1 MWQEMRA
8 LLVTIGC
15 FVLGTAAGCLV
26 LWGDPRPL
34 AGDGSLG
41 MPAALVAGGVAAA
54 AFIVSTLLYRRG
66 ETSPMPRWQSLVSN
80 ASAVALTIVFAGVT
94 SLGVLLGGE
103 VLALGLQGANIPPLG
118 GGLIAGV
125 AAAIGGRFA
134 FAAGVGIT
142 TEDLAALLFGYLV
155 VGTLFAM
162 LTAADARWW
171 ELNFSQLGSGARGWA
186 FNGTL
191 VVAGLL
197 VATVGSFVGRDIHR
211 LRGDAVLGRI
221 AALVG
226 LWVLTGAALACVG
239 LFPLAN
245 TPTAHH
251 VSALATLVLFAASSA
266 MTTLAI
272 PGWPAPLVLVTV
284 GVGAL
289 LAGAVVL
296 WKPVG
301 LYSLTVLEVVV
312 VTVGL
317 LWMTTLV
324 RVLAALTPSDS
335 RPSGRRHLLH
345 PAHESAAMDPRRPAA
360 AANPSA

>member
-1 MWQEMRA
+1 MDQAGRMRQEMRSV
-8 LLVTIGC
+8 LVTIGC
-15 FVLGTAAGCLV
+15 FMLGTAAGCLV

-41 MPAALVAGGVAAA
+41 MPAALVAGVIAAA
-54 AFIVSTLLYRRG
+54 SFVVSTLLYRRG
-66 ETSPMPRWQSLVSN
+66 ETSPMPRWQTLVSN

-103 VLALGLQGANIPPLG
+103 ILGFGFQGVSRPPLG

-134 FAAGVGIT
+134 FAAGIGIT

-162 LTAADARWW
+162 LTAADVRWW
-171 ELNFSQLGSGARGWA
+171 ELNFSQLGSGTRGWA

-191 VVAGLL
+191 IVAGLL

-211 LRGDAVLGRI
+211 LRGDAILTRT
-221 AALVG
+221 AAIVG

-239 LFPLAN
+239 LFPLVQVPA
-245 TPTAHH
+245 AHH
-251 VSALATLVLFAASSA
+251 ASALATLVLFATSAA

-272 PGWPAPLVLVTV
+272 PGWPAPLVLVTI
-284 GVGAL
+284 GVGIL
-289 LAGAVVL
+289 LVGAVVL
-296 WKPVG
+296 WKPVA
-301 LYSLTVLEVVV
+301 LYPLTVLEVVV

-324 RVLAALTPSDS
+324 RVLAALTPPAS
-335 RPSGRRHLLH
+335 RPSGRQRLLH
-345 PAHESAAMDPRRPAA
+345 PAR
-360 AANPSA
+360 

>member
-1 MWQEMRA
+1 M
-8 LLVTIGC
+8 LVTIGC

-26 LWGDPRPL
+26 LWGEPRPL

-41 MPAALVAGGVAAA
+41 TPAALVAGAIAAA
-54 AFIVSTLLYRRG
+54 SFVVSTLLFRRG
-66 ETSPMPRWQSLVSN
+66 ETSSMPRWQTLVSN
-80 ASAVALTIVFAGVT
+80 ASAAALTIVFAGVT
-94 SLGVLLGGE
+94 ALGVLLGGE
-103 VLALGLQGANIPPLG
+103 ILAFGLQGANLPPLG

-134 FAAGVGIT
+134 FAAGIGIT

-191 VVAGLL
+191 IVAGLL
-197 VATVGSFVGRDIHR
+197 VATVGSFVGRDVHR
-211 LRGDAVLGRI
+211 LRGDAVLART

-226 LWVLTGAALACVG
+226 LWVLTGVALACVG
-239 LFPLAN
+239 VFPLAQA
-245 TPTAHH
+245 PTAHH
-251 VSALATLVLFAASSA
+251 ASALATLVFFAVSCAV
-266 MTTLAI
+266 TTLAI

-289 LAGAVVL
+289 LIGAVVL
-296 WKPVG
+296 WKPFG
-301 LYSLTVLEVVV
+301 LYSLTVLEVIV
-312 VTVGL
+312 VTLGL

-324 RVLAALTPSDS
+324 RVLAALTPPAS
-335 RPSGRRHLLH
+335 RPSGRQHLLH
-345 PAHESAAMDPRRPAA
+345 AAR
-360 AANPSA
+360 